1 MNLLFLALD
10 IDLSMPRGDSIH
22 VRELARFLAAR
33 GHRVDLVTATK
44 GGVDVPGVHHHE
56 RPGSGDVRIVRFCC
70 AVARGSPSEVIYE
83 RRLSPKIAFG
93 VNRLLGL
100 PYVVEINGIEE
111 EAAMQGRA
119 RRSAIRGVKHRV
131 RRRMFLKAHGVVTVS
146 DLLGEAVHRRYGL
159 PRERVFVVPN
169 GVDTDRFRPMEP
181 SAARRQLAWPAAPW
195 VVFVGNLVTWQGL
208 DTLVRAAPEVIEGCG
223 ARIAIVGDG
232 QMRSTLETLAEN
244 LGIADRVVFV
254 GSVPYEDVPTYIGAA
269 SACVAPF
276 TRARNEAIGLSPL
289 KVYEYLAC
297 GRPVVASGV
306 PGISELL
313 QRSGAGLLVPPD
325 DSRALAATLREVLE
339 DPTRAREMGD
349 RGRAFAVNEC
359 SWGRTAESV
368 ERVLKS
374 AVQAG

>member
-1 MNLLFLALD
+1 
-10 IDLSMPRGDSIH
+10 
-22 VRELARFLAAR
+22 
-33 GHRVDLVTATK
+33 
-44 GGVDVPGVHHHE
+44 
-56 RPGSGDVRIVRFCC
+56 
-70 AVARGSPSEVIYE
+70 
-83 RRLSPKIAFG
+83 
-93 VNRLLGL
+93 
-100 PYVVEINGIEE
+100 
-111 EAAMQGRA
+111 
-119 RRSAIRGVKHRV
+119 
-131 RRRMFLKAHGVVTVS
+131 
-146 DLLGEAVHRRYGL
+146 
-159 PRERVFVVPN
+159 
-169 GVDTDRFRPMEP
+169 MEP
-181 SAARRQLAWPAAPW
+181 GAARRRLEWPEAPW
-195 VVFVGNLVTWQGL
+195 VVFVGNLVAWQGL
-208 DTLVRAAPEVIEGCG
+208 DTLVRAAPEVIEACG

-325 DSRALAATLREVLE
+325 DPRALAATLREVLE